1 MSESSKSLIFMKPV
15 SLVPLH
21 LQALSRNCL
30 LTVLILLLLER
41 KALADTTRGLVANV
55 RTRRYLT
62 VVVWRVSVTCIEHL
76 GKTTIF
82 WCDSLA

>member
-41 KALADTTRGLVANV
+41 EALADTTRGLVANV
-55 RTRRYLT
+55 GTRRYLT
-62 VVVWRVSVTCIEHL
+62 VVVRRMSVTGIEHL
-76 GKTTIF
+76 GKSSMF
-82 WCDSLA
+82 RCDSLA